1 MLRLIG
7 ETNIDFLGRRRGSFL
22 LSLIVIVVG
31 LASVAVRGGIRLG
44 VDFTGG
50 VQVEVAIES
59 QEGAALD
66 IGRVRDAVAS
76 AGFDNRNIQRVGR
89 DEDNEFLIHVQTD
102 AVQEAVASSDS
113 VTVPRTTSDSI
124 MESLRAE
131 FAPDPVVLRAVESV
145 GPKVGGELRLAALQA
160 VLLAML
166 LVVVY
171 VGWRFE
177 LRYALATLVAVGHD
191 VVVTLGLFSLFNKEM
206 TLSIVAALLTLV
218 GYSVNDTI
226 VVFDRIR
233 EELKQKQRRES
244 SENIFNTGIN
254 KTLSRTL
261 LTSFTTLFVLFALLF
276 YGGAVIHDFAWV
288 LAIGV
293 LVGTYSSIFIA
304 APLVIVWQKRQ
315 AMREAEKAA

>member
-7 ETNIDFLGRRRGSFL
+7 ETNIDFMGRRRGSFL
-22 LSLIVIVVG
+22 LSVAVIVIG
-31 LASVAVRGGIRLG
+31 LASIAVRGGIRLG

-59 QEGAALD
+59 ESGIVE
-66 IGRVRDAVAS
+66 IGRVRDAVAA
-76 AGFDNRNIQRVGR
+76 AGFDNRNIQQVGSA
-89 DEDNEFLIHVQTD
+89 EDNEFLIHVQTD
-102 AVQEAVASSDS
+102 EVQGAVAASDS

-124 MESLRAE
+124 MESLRAQ
-131 FAPDPVVLRAVESV
+131 FAPDPVILRAVESV
-145 GPKVGGELRLAALQA
+145 GPKVGSELRLAALQA

-191 VVVTLGLFSLFNKEM
+191 VIVTLGLFSLFNKEL

-254 KTLSRTL
+254 KTLSRTV
-261 LTSFTTLFVLFALLF
+261 LTSVTTLFVLFALLF

-293 LVGTYSSIFIA
+293 LVGTYSSIFVA

-315 AMREAEKAA
+315 AMREAQKAA

>member
-7 ETNIDFLGRRRGSFL
+7 DTNIDFISRRRAAFM
-22 LSLIVIVVG
+22 LSLAIIVVG
-31 LASVAVRGGIRLG
+31 LASIALHGGIRMG

-50 VQVEVAIES
+50 VQVEVAVES
-59 QEGAALD
+59 GTGPVG
-66 IGRVRDAVAS
+66 IGRVRDAVAA
-76 AGFDNRNIQRVGR
+76 AGYDNRNIQQVGGA
-89 DEDNEFLIHVQTD
+89 EDNEFLIHVQTLD
-102 AVQEAVASSDS
+102 MQEAADDS
-113 VTVPRTTSDSI
+113 TTIGTTTSERI
-124 MESLRAE
+124 MGSLRSE
-131 FAPDPVVLRAVESV
+131 FSSETVVLRAVESV
-145 GPKVGGELRLAALQA
+145 GPKVGAELRLAALQA
-160 VLLAML
+160 ILLAML

-177 LRYALATLVAVGHD
+177 LRYALATLVAVAHD

-233 EELKQKQRRES
+233 EELKHKQRRES
-244 SENIFNTGIN
+244 NESIFNSGIN
-254 KTLSRTL
+254 KTLSRTV
-261 LTSFTTLFVLFALLF
+261 LTSITTLFVLLALLV

-293 LVGTYSSIFIA
+293 VVGTYSSIFVA
-304 APLVIVWQKRQ
+304 APLVIVWHKRQ
-315 AMREAEKAA
+315 ALREAKKAA